1 MAQII
6 PEEFANKTKEE
17 LFEDIS
23 ALSRYVTKLRRDIE
37 ELQAQLTLK
46 NGEIIKKRT
55 DNFILKSEVGNQNI
69 KIMDLEQ
76 QKNNIVDIDW
86 QPPKEEK

>member
-1 MAQII
+1 MATII

>member
-1 MAQII
+1 MATII

-55 DNFILKSEVGNQNI
+55 D
-69 KIMDLEQ
+69 
-76 QKNNIVDIDW
+76 KNNIVDIDW

>member
-6 PEEFANKTKEE
+6 PEEFANKSKEE
-17 LFEDIS
+17 LYQDIAS
-23 ALSRYVTKLRRDIE
+23 LSRYVTKLRRDIE

-76 QKNNIVDIDW
+76 QKNNVVDIDW